1 MSAETPNVPALQPA
15 SPKTATAV
23 AERTE
28 SKQLPP
34 WNVVLLNDEE
44 HTYEYVIRMVQ
55 QLFSKSL
62 DDAFQVALKVDT
74 DGRAIC
80 TTTHREHAELK
91 RDQIHAFG
99 RDPLM
104 AVSKGSMSAII
115 EPAEFDGDADGSGNQ
130 DSGGQGAGGAGKSGK
145 S

>member
-1 MSAETPNVPALQPA
+1 MPAENTPQSPTPESARP
-15 SPKTATAV
+15 STAV
-23 AERTE
+23 AERVE

-55 QLFSKSL
+55 QLFAKSQE
-62 DDAFQVALKVDT
+62 DAFHVALKVDT

-80 TTTHREHAELK
+80 MTTHREHAELK

-104 AVSKGSMSAII
+104 SVSKGSMTAVI
-115 EPAEFDGDADGSGNQ
+115 EPAEFDADGDGRAG
-130 DSGGQGAGGAGKSGK
+130 DSNER
-145 S
+145 

>member
-1 MSAETPNVPALQPA
+1 MPAENTPQ
-15 SPKTATAV
+15 SPIPEAARTSTAV

-55 QLFSKSL
+55 QLFAKSQE
-62 DDAFQVALKVDT
+62 DAFRVALKVDT

-80 TTTHREHAELK
+80 MTTHREHAELK

-104 AVSKGSMSAII
+104 SVSKGSMSAVI
-115 EPAEFDGDADGSGNQ
+115 EPAEFDGEGDGRGGDDPADR
-130 DSGGQGAGGAGKSGK
+130 
-145 S
+145 